1 MEHFVKVF
9 NCEIIVFG
17 CKTCDLSS
25 IHNKTFYHNH
35 RESWEKENVNWLDE
49 GKQVRF
55 GQRKTFKFRDDLSVS
70 DEDTSLTLLNLPMM
84 VSTGC
89 TKLKCAD

>member
-1 MEHFVKVF
+1 MDHPVVF
-9 NCEIIVFG
+9 YSEIIVYD

-25 IHNKTFYHNH
+25 IHITFYHNH

-49 GKQVRF
+49 GKQVQF

-89 TKLKCAD
+89 LSMLII

>member
-1 MEHFVKVF
+1 MEHLVF
-9 NCEIIVFG
+9 FHCEIIVFTV
-17 CKTCDLSS
+17 KHVIYHP
-25 IHNKTFYHNH
+25 IHKTFYYNH

-55 GQRKTFKFRDDLSVS
+55 GQRKTFKFRDDLSIS

-89 TKLKCAD
+89 TKLECAD